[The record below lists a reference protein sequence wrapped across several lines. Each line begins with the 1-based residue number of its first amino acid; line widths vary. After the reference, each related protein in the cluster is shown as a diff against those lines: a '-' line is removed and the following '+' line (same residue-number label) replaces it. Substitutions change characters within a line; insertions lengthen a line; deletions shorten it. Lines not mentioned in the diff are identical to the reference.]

1 MHNRRFVAVV
11 MVMTFGFLTL
21 AVPAFAEQETGALV
35 VTKLFRGIA
44 NAATGWMEIPKQMS
58 LTWQE
63 SGPGVGLSWG
73 FIKGIGWAVAR
84 SVGGAYEIVTFPFP
98 IPEEYKPIMQ
108 PEYVLSDLP
117 SGPQPSRSPKNR

>member
-1 MHNRRFVAVV
+1 MHRR
-11 MVMTFGFLTL
+11 FLTL
-21 AVPAFAEQETGALV
+21 VVAVTLGLVTLAGPAFAEQETGALV

-58 LTWQE
+58 LTWQAQ
-63 SGPGVGLSWG
+63 GPGVGLSWG
-73 FIKGIGWAVAR
+73 FIKGIGWAIAR

-117 SGPQPSRSPKNR
+117 SGSPPSRVPKNR